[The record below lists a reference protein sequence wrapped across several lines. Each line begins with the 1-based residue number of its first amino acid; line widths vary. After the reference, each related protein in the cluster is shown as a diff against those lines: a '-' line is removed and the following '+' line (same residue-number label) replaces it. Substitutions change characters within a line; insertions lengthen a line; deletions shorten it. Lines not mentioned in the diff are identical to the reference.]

1 MPRLLSFTFCQ
12 KISVEVAAAGI
23 ASNSATIQENRD
35 RLTNTDSS
43 LGNMCQLLDRVYYS
57 TQSPQRKCC
66 YEDHDDTTGRT
77 GNFMYCL
84 PTTQADVLFGT
95 DPGEGTCSTYSNG
108 SKKGCGGLA
117 PAKRKKKK

>member
-1 MPRLLSFTFCQ
+1 
-12 KISVEVAAAGI
+12 
-23 ASNSATIQENRD
+23 
-35 RLTNTDSS
+35 
-43 LGNMCQLLDRVYYS
+43 MCQLLDRVYYS

-66 YEDHDDTTGRT
+66 YEDHDDATGRT

-84 PTTQADVLFGT
+84 PTTQADLLFGT

-117 PAKRKKKK
+117 PAKRKKKKWLMTKYIHSTVIFDANQTLYSYPILQ